1 MSKGGDESEKLIAF
15 NSRRQTGGG
24 GGRESPVK
32 MIRHVIGDAI
42 LIDYHRSL
50 PLTKLPSSLVDGM
63 RCRSDKTDKI
73 LWT

>member
-1 MSKGGDESEKLIAF
+1 MEKKKKKERGRIKNMSKGDDESEKLIAF

-50 PLTKLPSSLVDGM
+50 PPAYKVAFEP
-63 RCRSDKTDKI
+63 C
-73 LWT
+73 